1 MAIQQTLNVVSF
13 FKGLSENMLELFL
26 KRKGL
31 ELDIETLKGEDEQ
44 QYWEES
50 VDEDKRNECRL
61 DCGEIANLCSENG
74 PTFIVEAISNSSL
87 SKEDKE
93 SIEQSLETLEAIQDK
108 AAWLYLNHRDLL
120 DKAGKF
126 CFVDEIRDTAW
137 KRRKGFDARTPSTDN
152 ESLKLFSKELSVYF
166 HDKKKKGRHCVTE
179 FLKRDGTYLFFA
191 HQEDTAVRENQFDAD
206 RMAPVTRKPE
216 YLVVFSFTPREGLLE
231 VWGERLGQSVV
242 TLYKIFAQTLLDLE
256 KLPPENP
263 ESNYDLQKVMT
274 QRLQFNLIRARNL
287 RSLVLTEIQL
297 VNIEDSRRYISIK
310 SNRDESALYEEF
322 DRRVPR
328 EIRGQYVVDALR
340 FKAVFEAKK
349 INGRS
354 RRFSLKFPN
363 ECTLGLDNDAE
374 ELKRVLVD
382 SGLEYKK
389 DNA

>member
-1 MAIQQTLNVVSF
+1 M
-13 FKGLSENMLELFL
+13 
-26 KRKGL
+26 
-31 ELDIETLKGEDEQ
+31 
-44 QYWEES
+44 
-50 VDEDKRNECRL
+50 
-61 DCGEIANLCSENG
+61 
-74 PTFIVEAISNSSL
+74 
-87 SKEDKE
+87 
-93 SIEQSLETLEAIQDK
+93 
-108 AAWLYLNHRDLL
+108 
-120 DKAGKF
+120 
-126 CFVDEIRDTAW
+126 
-137 KRRKGFDARTPSTDN
+137 
-152 ESLKLFSKELSVYF
+152 
-166 HDKKKKGRHCVTE
+166 
-179 FLKRDGTYLFFA
+179 
-191 HQEDTAVRENQFDAD
+191 
-206 RMAPVTRKPE
+206 
-216 YLVVFSFTPREGLLE
+216 
-231 VWGERLGQSVV
+231 

-322 DRRVPR
+322 DKRVPR
-328 EIRGQYVVDALR
+328 EIRGLYVVDALR